1 MMMHFWSLQSLIKQG
16 LSEAMSNS
24 SDVLVIGAGLA
35 GLSAAIKLQEA
46 GRDVRIIESSDR
58 PGGRV
63 TSDIIDGF
71 ICDRGFQLINSK
83 YPALQA
89 LNVIQEI
96 DFIKAPRVIEVALG
110 NQRRALGDPR
120 VAPWTALD
128 KATGSIPEKLSLLR
142 FLAASPKENQ
152 SVEDVLNSSGSVYVR
167 ALRPFLQGV
176 FLTDPKNVD
185 ARYGQSIV
193 KSFVTGSP
201 GIPRKGVTELS
212 KALAARV
219 DSITYGVQ
227 ADSIEGNVVRTS
239 AGDFKAATI
248 IVATDATTATQ
259 LLGLNEV
266 PRMAGCITWYHA
278 VATNPSGSGRL
289 IVDGQNRG
297 PIINSLVIS
306 DISTDYAPVGQ
317 HLVSTTTDLG
327 ATESDVRRHLAI
339 VWGIST
345 HDWQLIAKYEIPAA
359 LPIQS
364 IGRALTQQVKVS
376 EGLYVVGDHRAVPS
390 QQGALFSGNLAA
402 ELILNQS

>member
-1 MMMHFWSLQSLIKQG
+1 
-16 LSEAMSNS
+16 MSSS

-35 GLSAAIKLQEA
+35 GLSAAIKLQQA

-63 TSDIIDGF
+63 TSDNIDGF

-128 KATGSIPEKLSLLR
+128 KATGTIPEKLSLLR
-142 FLAASPKENQ
+142 FLAMAPKENQ
-152 SVEDVLNSSGSVYVR
+152 SVEDVLKSSGSVYIR

-201 GIPRKGVTELS
+201 GIPRKGVAELS

-219 DSITYGVQ
+219 NSISYGVQ
-227 ADSIEGNVVRTS
+227 ADSLEGKVVRTS
-239 AGDFKAATI
+239 TGDFTAATI

-266 PRMAGCITWYHA
+266 ARMAGCITWYHA
-278 VATNPSGSGRL
+278 VANNPSGNGRL

-297 PIINSLVIS
+297 PIINSIVMS
-306 DISTDYAPVGQ
+306 DISSNYAPVGQ

-339 VWGIST
+339 MWGTST

-364 IGRALTQQVKVS
+364 IGRKLTQPVKVS
-376 EGLYVVGDHRAVPS
+376 DGLYVVGDHRAVPS
-390 QQGALFSGNLAA
+390 QQGAMFSGNLAA

>member
-1 MMMHFWSLQSLIKQG
+1 
-16 LSEAMSNS
+16 MSSS
-24 SDVLVIGAGLA
+24 SDVLIIGAGLA
-35 GLSAAIKLQEA
+35 GLSAAIKLQQA

-96 DFIKAPRVIEVALG
+96 DFIKAPRVIEVSLG

-128 KATGSIPEKLSLLR
+128 KATGTIPEKLSLLR
-142 FLAASPKENQ
+142 FLAMAPKENQ
-152 SVEDVLNSSGSVYVR
+152 SVEDVLKSSGSVYIR

-201 GIPRKGVTELS
+201 GIPRKGVAELS
-212 KALAARV
+212 KVLAARV
-219 DSITYGVQ
+219 NSISYGVQ
-227 ADSIEGNVVRTS
+227 ADSLEGKVVRTS
-239 AGDFKAATI
+239 TGDFTAATI

-266 PRMAGCITWYHA
+266 ARMAACITWYHS
-278 VATNPSGSGRL
+278 VANNPSGNGRL

-297 PIINSLVIS
+297 PIINSIVMS
-306 DISTDYAPVGQ
+306 DISSNYAPVGQ

-339 VWGIST
+339 MWGTST

-364 IGRALTQQVKVS
+364 IGRALTQPVKVS
-376 EGLYVVGDHRAVPS
+376 DGLYVVGDHRAVPS
-390 QQGALFSGNLAA
+390 QQGAMFSGNLAA

>member
-1 MMMHFWSLQSLIKQG
+1 
-16 LSEAMSNS
+16 MSNS
-24 SDVLVIGAGLA
+24 SDVLVVGAGLA

-46 GRDVRIIESSDR
+46 GRNVWVIESSDR

-110 NQRRALGDPR
+110 NQRRALGDPQ

-128 KATGSIPEKLSLLR
+128 KATGTIPEKLSLLR
-142 FLAASPKENQ
+142 FLAASPKDNQ
-152 SVEDVLNSSGSVYVR
+152 SVEDVLSSSGSVYVR

-201 GIPRKGVTELS
+201 GIPRKGVAELS

-219 DSITYGVQ
+219 DSISYGVQ
-227 ADSIEGNVVRTS
+227 ADSIEGKVVRTS
-239 AGDFKAATI
+239 AGDFKATTI

-266 PRMAGCITWYHA
+266 ARMAGCITWYHA

-289 IVDGQNRG
+289 VVDGQNRG
-297 PIINSLVIS
+297 PIINSIVIS
-306 DISTDYAPVGQ
+306 DISSDYAPVGQ

-339 VWGIST
+339 MWGIST

>member
-1 MMMHFWSLQSLIKQG
+1 
-16 LSEAMSNS
+16 MSDS
-24 SDVLVIGAGLA
+24 SDVLIIGAGLA
-35 GLSAAIKLQEA
+35 GLSAAIALQEA

-63 TSDIIDGF
+63 TSDVIDGF
-71 ICDRGFQLINSK
+71 ICDRGFQLINAN
-83 YPALQA
+83 YPALVE
-89 LNVIQEI
+89 LDVMKDV

-110 NQRRALGDPR
+110 NDRRALGDPR

-128 KATGSIPEKLSLLR
+128 KATGTIPEKLSLLR
-142 FLAASPKENQ
+142 FLMATPRENQ
-152 SVEDVLNSSGSVYVR
+152 SVEDVLKPSGTTYVR

-185 ARYGQSIV
+185 ARYGQTIV
-193 KSFVTGSP
+193 KSFVTGAP
-201 GIPRKGVTELS
+201 GVPRKGVAELS

-219 DSITYGVQ
+219 KQISYGVQ
-227 ADSIEGNVVRTS
+227 ADSLEANVAHTS
-239 AGDFKAATI
+239 AGDFRASTV

-259 LLGLNEV
+259 LLGLHEV

-278 VATNPSGSGRL
+278 VSINPSGNGRL
-289 IVDGQNRG
+289 VVDGQNRG
-297 PIINSLVIS
+297 PIINSVVMS
-306 DISTDYAPVGQ
+306 DISSSYAPQGQ

-339 VWGIST
+339 IWGIST

-364 IGRALTQQVKVS
+364 VGRALTQTVQVSDSV
-376 EGLYVVGDHRAVPS
+376 YVVGDHRAVPS
-390 QQGALFSGNLAA
+390 QQGALFSGRVAA
-402 ELILNQS
+402 ELILNQSR

>member
-1 MMMHFWSLQSLIKQG
+1 MPS
-16 LSEAMSNS
+16 S
-24 SDVLVIGAGLA
+24 SDVLIIGAGLA
-35 GLSAAIKLQEA
+35 GLSAAITLQEA
-46 GRDVRIIESSDR
+46 GRDVQVIDSSDR

-63 TSDIIDGF
+63 TSDTIDGF

-89 LNVIQEI
+89 LDVIKEI
-96 DFIKAPRVIEVALG
+96 DFIPAPRVVEVALG
-110 NQRRALGDPR
+110 SDRRALGDPR

-128 KATGSIPEKLSLLR
+128 KATGSIPEKLFLLR
-142 FLAASPKENQ
+142 FLATDPKENQ
-152 SVEDVLNSSGSVYVR
+152 SVEDVLKPSGSVYTRV
-167 ALRPFLQGV
+167 LRPFLQGV

-193 KSFVTGSP
+193 KSFISGSP
-201 GIPRKGVTELS
+201 GIPRKGVAELS

-219 DSITYGVQ
+219 SSITYGVQ
-227 ADSIEGNVVRTS
+227 ANSLEGGFTKTS
-239 AGDFKAATI
+239 AGDFKAATV

-259 LLGLNEV
+259 LLSLNEV

-278 VATNPSGSGRL
+278 VSDNPSGNGRL

-297 PIINSLVIS
+297 PVINSIVMS
-306 DISTDYAPVGQ
+306 DISSSYAPLGQ

-359 LPIQS
+359 LPIQNV
-364 IGRALTQQVKVS
+364 GRSLTQTVKVS
-376 EGLYVVGDHRAVPS
+376 ENIFVVGDHRAVPS
-390 QQGALFSGNLAA
+390 QQGALFSGRLAA
-402 ELILNQS
+402 ELILNQR

>member
-1 MMMHFWSLQSLIKQG
+1 MPS
-16 LSEAMSNS
+16 S
-24 SDVLVIGAGLA
+24 SDVLIIGAGLA
-35 GLSAAIKLQEA
+35 GLSAAITLQEA
-46 GRDVRIIESSDR
+46 GRDVQLIDSSDR

-63 TSDIIDGF
+63 TSDVIDGF

-83 YPALQA
+83 YPALQE
-89 LNVIQEI
+89 LDVIKEI
-96 DFIKAPRVIEVALG
+96 DFIPAPRVIEVALG
-110 NQRRALGDPR
+110 NDRRALGDPR

-128 KATGSIPEKLSLLR
+128 KATGTIPEKLSLLR
-142 FLAASPKENQ
+142 FLATNPKENQ
-152 SVEDVLNSSGSVYVR
+152 SVEDVLKPSGSVYTRV
-167 ALRPFLQGV
+167 LRPFLQGV

-193 KSFVTGSP
+193 KSFISGSP
-201 GIPRKGVTELS
+201 GIPRKGVAELS
-212 KALAARV
+212 RALAARV
-219 DSITYGVQ
+219 SSITYGVQ
-227 ADSIEGNVVRTS
+227 ANSLEGGFTKTS
-239 AGDFKAATI
+239 AGDFKAATV

-278 VATNPSGSGRL
+278 VSDNPSGNGRL

-297 PIINSLVIS
+297 PVINSIVMS
-306 DISTDYAPVGQ
+306 DISSSYAPEGQ

-359 LPIQS
+359 LPIQNV
-364 IGRALTQQVKVS
+364 GRSLTQTVKVT
-376 EGLYVVGDHRAVPS
+376 ENIFVVGDHRAVPS
-390 QQGALFSGNLAA
+390 QQGALFSGRLAA
-402 ELILNQS
+402 ELILNQR

>member
-1 MMMHFWSLQSLIKQG
+1 
-16 LSEAMSNS
+16 MSNS

-46 GRDVRIIESSDR
+46 GRNVRIIESSDR

-128 KATGSIPEKLSLLR
+128 KATGTIPEKLSLLR
-142 FLAASPKENQ
+142 FLAASPKDNQ
-152 SVEDVLNSSGSVYVR
+152 SVEDVLSSSGSVYVR

-201 GIPRKGVTELS
+201 GIPRKGVAELS

-219 DSITYGVQ
+219 DSISYGVQ
-227 ADSIEGNVVRTS
+227 TDSIEGKVVRTS
-239 AGDFKAATI
+239 VGDFKATTI

-266 PRMAGCITWYHA
+266 ARMAGCITWYHA

-289 IVDGQNRG
+289 VVDGQNRG

-306 DISTDYAPVGQ
+306 DISSDYAPVGQ

-339 VWGIST
+339 MWGIST

-364 IGRALTQQVKVS
+364 IGRALTQPVKVS

-390 QQGALFSGNLAA
+390 QQGALFSGNFAA